1 MMPEAEGAKQMT
13 DPNRH
18 LIELPDNVGQM
29 SDEELDA
36 LADSIYERLVA
47 EPSE

>member
-1 MMPEAEGAKQMT
+1 MT
-13 DPNRH
+13 DPRR
-18 LIELPDNVGQM
+18 LIELPDNVADM

-36 LADSIYERLVA
+36 LADSIYEQLFG